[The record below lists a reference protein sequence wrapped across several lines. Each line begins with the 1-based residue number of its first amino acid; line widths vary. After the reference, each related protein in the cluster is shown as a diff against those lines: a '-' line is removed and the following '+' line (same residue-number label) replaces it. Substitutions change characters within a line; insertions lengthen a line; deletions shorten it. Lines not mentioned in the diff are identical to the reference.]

1 MRHLSRHREQRRNK
15 EEEEGGGGKR
25 AARRRER
32 ERERGEG
39 GGELVACGSVKTSPR
54 RGISV
59 FAGGAD
65 QKREKEKGKKEKENG
80 NAGFSSLV
88 GRGAAMAVA
97 WLLLLVL
104 VVLVLLPVLLP
115 AASLGAGETIISQH
129 PHRAGPIRGG
139 ASAESNEDAEKRS
152 EPSGRKRALVEQ
164 RPYILS

>member
-1 MRHLSRHREQRRNK
+1 MRIGVQTE
-15 EEEEGGGGKR
+15 
-25 AARRRER
+25 
-32 ERERGEG
+32 
-39 GGELVACGSVKTSPR
+39 SPR

-129 PHRAGPIRGG
+129 PHRAGPIRSG
-139 ASAESNEDAEKRS
+139 ATAESNEDAENGS

-164 RPYILS
+164 RPCILS